1 MTTLKQYP
9 HQSPESIGRLVAS
22 CSTLCRGI
30 EERMPNLPKEK
41 GDFLV
46 NSLGDALRHVEL
58 VLRVLDEETSD
69 AGRKEDRK
77 GFLKRFF
84 AREEDASVKDGKNG
98 KAEEVSVLPDF
109 SISRQGLQGNVST
122 IPMSDLLSFLAFSKK
137 TGVLWVDSSEENFL
151 IGIVHGQLIHANS
164 DHTPEGLRLG
174 EILVGLGCLTRRQLE
189 RFISQLGKDQP
200 VAGDKLVEGGMIS
213 KEELQN
219 ALLYQI
225 QQLFGRLVKT
235 KQAMFRFREGLEVS
249 LSHQVNLDINSLLL
263 NNARDQDEASAH
275 DQRTKVRQQEWSSWQ
290 DDLSARLVTTDSLV
304 EGEGEGEDET
314 DKAVE
319 AGSFKARERSPGS
332 GKDAGSKS

>member
-1 MTTLKQYP
+1 MTTLKPYP

-22 CSTLCRGI
+22 CSALCRSI
-30 EERMPNLPKEK
+30 EERRPNLPKEK
-41 GDFLV
+41 RDFLV

-58 VLRVLDEETSD
+58 VLRVLDEENSEAD
-69 AGRKEDRK
+69 CKEDRK
-77 GFLKRFF
+77 DFLKRFF
-84 AREEDASVKDGKNG
+84 ARDEDASGKNG
-98 KAEEVSVLPDF
+98 KEEEDSVLPDF

-137 TGVLWVDSSEENFL
+137 TGVLWVDSAEENFL

-189 RFISQLGKDQP
+189 RFISQLGSDQP

-249 LSHQVNLDINSLLL
+249 LSHQVNLDVNSLLL

-304 EGEGEGEDET
+304 EGEDET
-314 DKAVE
+314 EKAE
-319 AGSFKARERSPGS
+319 AGSSKARERSSGS
-332 GKDAGSKS
+332 GKDAGSKG

>member
-9 HQSPESIGRLVAS
+9 HQSPDSIGRLVAS

-30 EERMPNLPKEK
+30 EERLPSFPKEK

-58 VLRVLDEETSD
+58 VLRVIDEESVD
-69 AGRKEDRK
+69 SSRKEDRK

-84 AREEDASVKDGKNG
+84 AREEDGAGRNG
-98 KAEEVSVLPDF
+98 QTEEVSVLPDF

-164 DHTPEGLRLG
+164 DRTPEGLRLG

-189 RFISQLGKDQP
+189 RFISQLDTDQP
-200 VAGDKLVEGGMIS
+200 VLGDKLIEAGMVS
-213 KEELQN
+213 KEELQD

-225 QQLFGRLVKT
+225 QQLFSRLLNT
-235 KQAMFRFREGLEVS
+235 KHAMFRLREGLEVN
-249 LSHQVNLDINSLLL
+249 LAHMVNLDINSLLL
-263 NNARDQDEASAH
+263 NSARDQDEASAH
-275 DQRTKVRQQEWSSWQ
+275 DQRSKARQQEWSTWQ
-290 DDLSARLVTTDSLV
+290 DDLSARLVTVDSLV
-304 EGEGEGEDET
+304 EGQGQGQG
-314 DKAVE
+314 DKAGD
-319 AGSFKARERSPGS
+319 ADAPKARKGARAS
-332 GKDAGSKS
+332 GQDAGS